1 MAYRVVTTE
10 LTTPL
15 ATLEEAKA
23 AKAVFEDMYPNAT
36 QQIVKDQEEED
47 DDGRTVQPR

>member
-15 ATLEEAKA
+15 DTLEEAKKVEA
-23 AKAVFEDMYPNAT
+23 WLRKMYPNAT
-36 QQIVKDQEEED
+36 QQIVKDVKSQ
-47 DDGRTVQPR
+47 